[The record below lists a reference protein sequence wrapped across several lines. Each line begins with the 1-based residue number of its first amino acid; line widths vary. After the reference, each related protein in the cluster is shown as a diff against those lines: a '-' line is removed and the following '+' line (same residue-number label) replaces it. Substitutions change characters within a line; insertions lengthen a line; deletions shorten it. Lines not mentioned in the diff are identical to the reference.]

1 MDGSRIENIRNTL
14 KPMRVRLLAHEIY
27 QQLET
32 LDDVREFMEHHVF
45 AVWDNLSMLKAL
57 EATISST
64 TPSWTPSDAPQS
76 NRIINEML
84 VEEESDSDG
93 NGGYI
98 SHFELYRKAMQ
109 QAGAKTY
116 LIDRFLILM
125 QEEDSLQEAL
135 DKEVSLPQSI
145 KNYLQLN
152 WEISH
157 CGKAHK
163 IAAAFFL
170 GREDLVSELLYKL
183 DNDLVN
189 HHQQDLQLFRDYLQ
203 RHTHIDEQELT
214 ERIAT
219 VMTELCGDDEQK
231 WQEAE
236 EAAKAA
242 LEARYI
248 LWDGMLLLA
257 M

>member
-1 MDGSRIENIRNTL
+1 MEESRIGKIRNSL

-27 QQLET
+27 QQFET
-32 LDDVREFMEHHVF
+32 LDDIREFMEHHVF

-57 EATISST
+57 EASISST
-64 TPSWTPSDAPQS
+64 TPSWTPSEEPQT
-76 NRIINEML
+76 NRIVNEML

-98 SHFELYRKAMQ
+98 SHFELYRQAMH

-116 LIDRFLILM
+116 LIDRLLVLL
-125 QEEDSLQEAL
+125 QQEDSLQAAL

-145 KNYLQLN
+145 KNYLLQN
-152 WEISH
+152 WAISH

-163 IAAAFFL
+163 IAAAYFL
-170 GREDLVSELLYKL
+170 GREDLVSELLHKL
-183 DNDLVN
+183 DTELIH
-189 HHQQDLQLFRDYLQ
+189 HHQQDLALFREYLQ
-203 RHTHIDEQELT
+203 RHTRIDQQERDQ
-214 ERIAT
+214 RISQ
-219 VMTELCGDDEQK
+219 VMTELCGEDEQK

-242 LEARYI
+242 LEARYA
-248 LWDGMLLLA
+248 LWDGMLLLSV
-257 M
+257 